1 MILFDIVVHVGTLMS
16 MAVVMWPALSALVAE
31 YWLTDGQ
38 LCGGG
43 VSPTCRT

>member
-16 MAVVMWPALSALVAE
+16 MAVVMWPALALVAE